1 MERSRA
7 DTSDLNATLLAVTT
21 STLPEK
27 YAGDH
32 TFQRFPARPFL
43 WFLRGVV
50 MKIPPLKRFAVD
62 LFANIYYDSA
72 PYTWDNMSWL
82 GVPCQKF
89 PSDLWIYQEIISEK
103 KPDVIIETGTLHGGS
118 ALYMATLFDILG
130 HGRVISIDL
139 QLRDDRPQHPR
150 IHYISGFS
158 STAPEVFQQLEP
170 LLEGTSQRMVILDS
184 DHRKPHVDDELKLY
198 RKYVTKGQYL
208 VVEDSSIGGHPIS
221 CLFGPGPFESITEFV
236 RANDN
241 FVIDKSREKLLV
253 TANANGFLLRVK

>member
-1 MERSRA
+1 M
-7 DTSDLNATLLAVTT
+7 TT

-27 YAGDH
+27 YAADH
-32 TFQRFPARPFL
+32 SFQRFPARPFL
-43 WFLRGVV
+43 WFLRGVI
-50 MKIPPLKRFAVD
+50 MKIPPLQRFAVD

-72 PYTWDNMSWL
+72 PFTWDNMSWL

-103 KPDVIIETGTLHGGS
+103 RPDVVIETGTLHGGS
-118 ALYMATLFDILG
+118 ALYMANLFDILG

-184 DHRKPHVDDELKLY
+184 DHRKPHVDEELTIY
-198 RKYVTKGQYL
+198 PKYVTPGQYL
-208 VVEDSSIGGHPIS
+208 VVEDSSINGHPVS
-221 CLFGPGPFESITEFV
+221 CQFGPGPFESIMEFV
-236 RANDN
+236 KADDR
-241 FVIDKSREKLLV
+241 FVIDLKREKLLV
-253 TANANGFLLRVK
+253 TANKNGFLLRVK